1 MDLNAIAAGC
11 TRSVTPSTPC
21 TLNLST
27 GYATAADGT
36 QIPAYDVRTNVTADV
51 QSLTGGDLRMLEG
64 VNLQTAN
71 TAAYLHGDVEGIK
84 RAEGVG
90 GDLVI
95 IPKGVNKGTWL
106 VVMVLE
112 TWPDWCKVALVQ
124 QLATP

>member
-1 MDLNAIAAGC
+1 MDLNAIASGC
-11 TRSVTPSTPC
+11 TRAVTPATPV
-21 TLNLST
+21 TLMLST
-27 GYATAADGT
+27 GYTTGPNYKPVPT
-36 QIPAYDVRTNVTADV
+36 YDTRTNVTADV
-51 QSLTGGDLRMLEG
+51 QSLTGGDLKQLDG
-64 VNLQTAN
+64 INLQTSN
-71 TAAYLHGDVEGIK
+71 CAAYLRGDIEGIK

-90 GDLVI
+90 GDLVV